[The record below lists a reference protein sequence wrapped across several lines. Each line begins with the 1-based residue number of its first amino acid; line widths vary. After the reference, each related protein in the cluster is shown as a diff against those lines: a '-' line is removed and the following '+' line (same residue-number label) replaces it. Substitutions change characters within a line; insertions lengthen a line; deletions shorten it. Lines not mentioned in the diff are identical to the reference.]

1 MTRSGLSTTN
11 MSVVRFPW
19 RFRSE
24 LLVSGGRMICT
35 KILCKVFSSLKDALS
50 ELGSELICLSAAQ
63 SFFHPTSPETLKKV
77 KSLGVNIGCRLP
89 LILSNGFGSPV
100 FFISFCRSLKKTQ
113 RTLQHRGGR
122 PDHNRSSGPLRIL
135 YIHQAHLNLR
145 SHTHTP
151 HLSTV
156 ALIHTQQFRCGVPP

>member
-1 MTRSGLSTTN
+1 

-35 KILCKVFSSLKDALS
+35 KILCKVSSSLTDALS

-122 PDHNRSSGPLRIL
+122 PDHNRSSGPLRICSSGTFESSL
-135 YIHQAHLNLR
+135 T
-145 SHTHTP
+145 HTHTP